1 MENIF
6 NHKYWSWV
14 GVVVLLLIVASMS
27 GYLVGRWQQIG
38 LYQEKL
44 EKISDINPCT

>member
-6 NHKYWSWV
+6 NHKNWSWV
-14 GVVVLLLIVASMS
+14 GVVSLLVLVAVLS
-27 GYLVGRWQQIG
+27 GYLAGRWQQIG
-38 LYQEKL
+38 FYQQKL

>member
-6 NHKYWSWV
+6 NHKNWSWV
-14 GVVVLLLIVASMS
+14 GAVALLVLVALMS

-38 LYQEKL
+38 FYQENL
-44 EKISDINPCT
+44 EKISEINPCT